1 MIAAKTVQPFTALC
15 NVQSFMFDCSGIIRA
30 SMITPQPPHPYDSRA
45 RLIELRSTVL
55 GVPKRFYIYTPPGY
69 HNERL
74 PALYFFRGHE
84 REWINPLEDPTRAGR
99 TIIDVYEELLEVGMV
114 GPMALVFPGIS
125 SDDNS
130 VPGLLVNFRQPEL
143 TMKSGIGTGQFENY
157 FLQEL
162 TPFVERHYHVDSERR
177 SVEGFS
183 LGGFQAVKIAA
194 QHPHLF
200 RSVGAFDGTY
210 FWDDR
215 RKADQIARSDALFP
229 KPFFDGAFGVPR
241 DRRYGAQNNPINLVR
256 NGDGQALQRLTWIIE
271 HGPRSAEPNQ
281 SNYYRGER
289 LLRVLRDHHVE
300 NKGRGAMREAIHTWH
315 WNHEHMRHAFPLHWQ
330 ALRR

>member
-1 MIAAKTVQPFTALC
+1 
-15 NVQSFMFDCSGIIRA
+15 MFNSSGIIRA
-30 SMITPQPPHPYDSRA
+30 SMITTQPPHPYDTRA
-45 RLIELRSTVL
+45 RLLELRSKIL

-69 HNERL
+69 NSKEPL
-74 PALYFFRGHE
+74 PALYMFRGHE
-84 REWINPLEDPTRAGR
+84 REWINPHEDLTRAGR
-99 TIIDVYEELLEVGMV
+99 TIIDVYEELLAVDMV
-114 GPMALVFPGIS
+114 GRMALVFPGVS

-143 TMKSGIGTGQFENY
+143 TTKSGIGTGQFEDY
-157 FLQEL
+157 FFHEL
-162 TPFVERHYHVDSERR
+162 IPFVERHYGVDPDRR

-229 KPFFDGAFGVPR
+229 KPFFDPAFGVPR
-241 DRRYGAQNNPINLVR
+241 DGRYGAENNPINLVR
-256 NGDGQALQRLTWIIE
+256 NGNSKALQRLTWIIE

-289 LLRVLRDHHVE
+289 LLRVLRDQGIE
-300 NKGRGAMREAIHTWH
+300 NQGCGAIADAIHTWH
-315 WNHEHMRHAFPLHWQ
+315 WNHEHMRHALPLHWQ
-330 ALRR
+330 ALTR